1 MFSKRNLIIF
11 GFLSLLGILVLV
23 VALVYVFLHT
33 PNYVESK
40 LLPEIVRKAGISEY
54 ACEVRRIDFSGTD
67 LGSLRIGDQKN
78 PALSIAAVQID
89 YSPTGLYRME
99 IERITFNGIELACE
113 YKDGEFII
121 QQFDLKTFL
130 GHFQSSNKKAPSSAN
145 AAPPLVIK
153 HLEIKN
159 ALIVFEWK
167 GKRLR
172 LPIELEILP
181 GKIDRSAPYPN
192 EFDCDIRLYP
202 RGQEIVLASNIHLL
216 KKRILL
222 DFEAKGLHPE
232 RFSDFAKLIPGLA
245 LSGEVDI
252 EGKTAFQ
259 YQPFTLSSTSVACQF
274 QTAEVAYN
282 SLRLKYVKDLHKEKP
297 PFRIEI
303 NTKEGKEWRVAASSI
318 SPVSSLS
325 PIPLLISGM
334 SCDLKFS
341 QNAVAG
347 TGQFAISMKEFSGNQ
362 TVPIAV
368 LSPFDLKSNYS
379 ARLEK
384 DGRWNFQIESRGG
397 EKKTTAAESCQFR
410 ITDFD
415 VFVDPPTFNI
425 IGKGVNS
432 KGSAAYKVVA
442 SRAKVSTNS
451 AALQMS
457 SITLKGNAGFSH
469 SEKHTKISST
479 YKIAASD
486 VKAVAQS
493 TTVQIPSISMKGN
506 AGFSH
511 SGNHPKVSTTY
522 QILASDIKTFAK
534 YGTLQIPSLSLVGTG
549 GFSHSGKYPEVSATY
564 KIDASD
570 VKALTPSATLQ
581 IPSLSLNGNGGLDAS
596 SKTGMKFAS
605 YELNASDTNF
615 TTPSLNMNIPSAS
628 FVGKVREEKDHTMQ
642 SGGLFK
648 IDNVGITMSK
658 PAIKIDGIHGIM
670 PFEWPLNGTGEQ
682 GEISIKGMEWKN
694 RNLGSVNGTIQQ
706 NNMGLKFN
714 GVYISSLLPDLVFD
728 INGIA
733 GIFVPKDYKADIHF
747 TLNNY
752 KTAADIDLGQFFPSA
767 TGATLNGELGLNG
780 ALTFDT
786 TGMKGTLDAIL
797 NNANLMLKEKKA
809 AMEGI
814 QASLSLT
821 DLFDMRSVPKQEFSF
836 EKASLGELSASNG
849 SIVFQI
855 ESPES
860 FFIEKS
866 GFNWCEGNVYTQ
878 AMRIYPGKSDYDLIL
893 YCDRLKFA
901 KILEQFGSVNAK
913 GNGTLSGRLPIRIE
927 NGQIR
932 FNDGFLFSTPGE
944 GGSIRVTGTE
954 IFTAGIPPDTP
965 QFAQIELAREALK
978 DYDYQWAKMNIV
990 SIGEDVMLRLQF
1002 DGKPAHPLPFVYNKE
1017 IGGFAKIEAD
1027 GKESVFQGI
1036 GLDVNFRVPLNKIL
1050 YYKDI
1055 FNMIQ

>member
-1 MFSKRNLIIF
+1 MFSKRNIIIF
-11 GFLSLLGILVLV
+11 GFSSLLGILVLV
-23 VALVYVFLHT
+23 VALAYAYLHI

-40 LLPEIVRKAGISEY
+40 LLPEMVRKAGISEY
-54 ACEVRRIDFSGTD
+54 AFKVRRIDFSGAD

-89 YSPTGLYRME
+89 YSPSGLYRME
-99 IERITFNGIELACE
+99 IERIAFNGIELSCE

-130 GHFQSSNKKAPSSAN
+130 AHFQSSDNKAPSSVN
-145 AAPPLVIK
+145 TTPPLVIK
-153 HLEIKN
+153 RLEIKN

-172 LPIELEILP
+172 LPIEFEILP
-181 GKIDRSAPYPN
+181 GKKDRSAPYPN

-202 RGQEIVLASNIHLL
+202 RGQKIVLASNIHLL

-222 DFEAKGLHPE
+222 DFEAKRLHLE
-232 RFSDFAKLIPGLA
+232 RFSDYAKLIPGLA

-252 EGKTAFQ
+252 EGKTTFQ
-259 YQPFTLSSTSVACQF
+259 YQPFTLSSTSATCQF
-274 QTAEVAYN
+274 QTAEMAYDN
-282 SLRLKYVKDLHKEKP
+282 LRLKYVKDLHKKEP

-303 NTKEGKEWRVAASSI
+303 NTQEGKEWRVFASSI
-318 SPVSSLS
+318 SPISSVS
-325 PIPLLISGM
+325 PISMLISGM

-341 QNAVAG
+341 QDAAAG
-347 TGQFAISMKEFSGNQ
+347 SGQFDISMKEFNGNQ

-368 LSPFDLKSNYS
+368 LSPLDLKSNFS
-379 ARLEK
+379 AKLEK
-384 DGRWNFQIESRGG
+384 DGRWNFRIESAGDG
-397 EKKTTAAESCQFR
+397 KKTAATKSCKFR
-410 ITDFD
+410 INNFD
-415 VFVDPPTFNI
+415 VFVDPPAINI
-425 IGKGVNS
+425 TGKGVNS
-432 KGSAAYKVVA
+432 KGFAAYKVVA
-442 SRAKVSTNS
+442 SQVKVSTNS
-451 AALQMS
+451 AVLQTP
-457 SITLKGNAGFSH
+457 SISLKGNAGFNH

-486 VKAVAQS
+486 IKAVTQS

-506 AGFSH
+506 GGFSH
-511 SGNHPKVSTTY
+511 SGKHPKVSTTY
-522 QILASDIKTFAK
+522 QIVASDVKTTARS
-534 YGTLQIPSLSLVGTG
+534 GTLQIPYLSLIGSG
-549 GFSHSGKYPEVSATY
+549 GFSHSGINPEVSATY
-564 KIDASD
+564 KIEASD

-581 IPSLSLNGNGGLDAS
+581 IPALSLNGKGGLDAS
-596 SKTGMKFAS
+596 PKICMKFAS
-605 YELNASDTNF
+605 YELKASDTIF
-615 TTPSLNMNIPSAS
+615 KTPSLNMNIPSAS
-628 FVGKVREEKDHTMQ
+628 LVGKVREEKDRTMQ

-648 IDNVGITMSK
+648 VEDIGITMSK
-658 PAIKIDGIHGIM
+658 PIVKIDGIHGSV
-670 PFEWPLNGTGEQ
+670 PFQWPLNGTGQQ
-682 GEISIKGMEWKN
+682 GKFSIKKLEWKN
-694 RNLGSVNGTIQQ
+694 RNLGSANGTIQQ
-706 NNMGLKFN
+706 KDLGLVFN
-714 GVYISSLLPDLVFD
+714 GAYTSSLLPDLVFD
-728 INGIA
+728 VNGTA
-733 GIFVPKDYKADIHF
+733 ETFEPKDYKSEIHF

-752 KTAADIDLGQFFPSA
+752 KTASDIDLGQFFPSA

-786 TGMKGTLDAIL
+786 TGMKGTLNAIL

-814 QASLSLT
+814 RASLSLT
-821 DLFDMRSVPKQEFSF
+821 DLFNMRSAPKQEFSF

-849 SIVFQI
+849 KIVFQI
-855 ESPES
+855 ESPKS

-866 GFNWCEGNVYTQ
+866 GFNWCDGNVYTQ
-878 AMRIYPGKSDYDLIL
+878 AMRIYPGVSDYDLIL

-913 GNGTLSGRLPIRIE
+913 GNGTLSGRLPITIE

-965 QFAQIELAREALK
+965 QYAQIELAREALK

-990 SIGEDVMLRLQF
+990 SIGEDVLLRLQF

-1017 IGGFAKIEAD
+1017 IGNFAKIEAG